1 MHLTL
6 RSRIGVL
13 AGCLIALCHVAAA
26 TNAGTLPADIA
37 GRIDTTEARRILNY
51 LAADELGGRNTPSQG
66 LDAAA
71 TFLIDELR
79 SAGVEPVNGSYV
91 HNYILERVNL
101 DTPAVLSI
109 TRQGAVYD
117 AKAKTDFV
125 PFEQTGEGDVTS
137 DRVVFAGFGVTAPE
151 YKYDDYAGID
161 VRGAVVVVMRAEP
174 QHPTDSVW
182 FNGKG
187 YTRHSS
193 LNEKVRNAS
202 KHGAAALL
210 VIDGTRTMKRL
221 SVSGFPW
228 PSLFPTM
235 TIDALPLT
243 LPNDGRRTMPVL
255 HVGDTVLTQLVGPL
269 QDVLSRIARID
280 STMQPGSVVLDNRQV
295 RISLRLRKDTVR
307 VRNIVGMVRGSERP
321 DEYVVMGAHY
331 DHIGMSKDKN
341 VKDSVYNGA
350 DDNGSGTA
358 GLLMTA
364 KAFATS
370 SFKPTRSM
378 LFIHFSGEEK
388 GLLGS
393 KAYVRDPVLPLDKCV
408 AMINMDMIG
417 RCELNKL
424 SIGGNLRCPDL
435 TKINEEE
442 NAQRERPYTLAYD
455 IEQYFFRSD
464 QASFA
469 MKRIPVLFYFT
480 GEHADYHKL
489 SDEVHKINFADLVG
503 ITKLAASTAW
513 RAAAMPRTRYL
524 PAGFED

>member
-1 MHLTL
+1 MHRSL
-6 RSRIGVL
+6 RSRIGIL
-13 AGCLIALCHVAAA
+13 AGCLVALHQLAGASGPGSLPSDVAA
-26 TNAGTLPADIA
+26 
-37 GRIDTTEARRILNY
+37 RIDTTEARRILTY

-79 SAGVEPVNGSYV
+79 SAGVEPVHGSYV
-91 HNYILERVNL
+91 HDYILERVNL

-117 AKAKTDFV
+117 AVAKTDFV

-137 DRVVFAGFGVTAPE
+137 NRVVFAGFGVTAPE
-151 YKYDDYAGID
+151 YAYDDYAGID
-161 VRGAVVVVMRAEP
+161 ARGAVVVVMRSEP

-193 LNEKVRNAS
+193 MYEKVRNAV

-210 VIDGTRTMKRL
+210 VIDGTRTLRRL
-221 SVSGFPW
+221 SVTGFPW
-228 PSLFPTM
+228 PSLFPN
-235 TIDALPLT
+235 ISVDALPLS
-243 LPNDGRRTMPVL
+243 LPNDGKRSMPVL
-255 HVGDTVLTQLVGPL
+255 HVGDTLLTQLVGPME
-269 QDVLSRIARID
+269 DVLTRITRID
-280 STMQPGSVVLDNRQV
+280 STKQPGSVVLDNRQV
-295 RISLRLRKDTVR
+295 RISVRLRRDTVR
-307 VRNIVGMVRGSERP
+307 VRNIVGMVRGSELP

-350 DDNGSGTA
+350 DDNGSGTT

-364 KAFATS
+364 KALAAS
-370 SFKPTRSM
+370 PVKPTRSM

-424 SIGGNLRCPDL
+424 SIGGNQRCPDL

-442 NAQRERPYTLAYD
+442 NALRARPYSLAYD
-455 IEQYFFRSD
+455 IEPYFFRSD

-489 SDEVHKINFADLVG
+489 TDEVHKINFTDLVG
-503 ITKLAASTAW
+503 ITQLAAGTAW
-513 RAAAMPRTRYL
+513 RAAALPRTRYI